1 MTVLANCWNILKN
14 ALLMC
19 SGHGWP
25 NVIRKDKLFFR
36 ILWVFFMIAAVAVCS
51 YFIISNTKEYYNY
64 DIVTNIII
72 HHVNKLVFPALT
84 VCENNGELP
93 GMLNMLLNSS
103 STFSEDLVR
112 YETDYKKV
120 TLTDHYFQNYDCVRF
135 NGVELV

>member
-1 MTVLANCWNILKN
+1 MTVLAHCWNILKN

-25 NVIRKDKLFFR
+25 NLVRKDKLFFR
-36 ILWVFFMIAAVAVCS
+36 ILWVFFMIAAVAVCC
-51 YFIISNTKEYYNY
+51 YFIISNTKEYYSY

-103 STFSEDLVR
+103 CTFSEDSVH

-120 TLTDHYFQNYDCVRF
+120 TLTDNYFQNYDCVRF